1 MKSKLNQIKEL
12 LNIQVKLEEQKL
24 ENGTVVSAESFE
36 KDNEIFIVTDD
47 EKVAMPVGEYLLEDG
62 RLVVVSEEGIIA
74 DVRDVAD
81 DAPQKETE
89 EGEEITED
97 LEGDHSKNDDYAEDG
112 EADVADWRGM
122 EKRIQNLEDAIADL
136 KGDKE
141 PKLEDVEEEQEL
153 EVEPQNVLKSRTVKE
168 EFSEVEK
175 ADLSQASAKPIKH
188 NPETVGKT
196 KKKVEFVK
204 NNKFG
209 ASALD
214 RVLSRLNK

>member
-62 RLVVVSEEGIIA
+62 RLIVVSEEGIIA

-97 LEGDHSKNDDYAEDG
+97 LEGDHPEEKKLEEYDFEG
-112 EADVADWRGM
+112 L

-136 KGDKE
+136 KSDKE
-141 PKLEDVEEEQEL
+141 PELEDVEEEQEL

>member
-81 DAPQKETE
+81 DAPEKETE

-97 LEGDHSKNDDYAEDG
+97 LEGDHSEEKKLEEYDFEG
-112 EADVADWRGM
+112 L

-136 KGDKE
+136 KSDKAPE
-141 PKLEDVEEEQEL
+141 LEDAEEEQEL

-209 ASALD
+209 TSALD
-214 RVLSRLNK
+214 RVLNRLNK